1 MVAKRK
7 KKAFNYKRAFWK
19 GSLSFGLVNIPVAL
33 ITAEEKKG
41 LHFHMLDKRDNSP
54 IGYRTYNKR
63 TGKEVRRREIVKAFE
78 YEKGSFVVVTDSD
91 FERANVK
98 ATRQVEIED
107 FVDLAEVD
115 PMLFDRPYYVVPQ
128 KGAEKGYALL
138 RDVLRDSQKAAI
150 AKIVMHKNQKLA
162 AISAKGDYL
171 VLETLRFADEVI
183 EVKEANFLDP
193 KVAEVKTS
201 ARDLKIAER
210 LVEEMTSPWKPEKY
224 HDTYREDLM
233 RLIQK
238 KAKKGGAIEVE
249 EVETPATS
257 SAEVVDLTSLLERS
271 LKKGRKRKEAA

>member
-271 LKKGRKRKEAA
+271 LKKRRKRKEAA